1 MCHSRKVYFR
11 SFLTPFSG
19 TKGGGGGALTVFLF
33 FFLRGGGY
41 LLSSFPR
48 NISRYSIKT
57 PFQGMSFIGKY
68 QLINE
73 RSWISA
79 ALMAVFISMRVTTVL

>member
-19 TKGGGGGALTVFLF
+19 TKGGGALTVFLF
-33 FFLRGGGY
+33 FFGGGGGY